1 MPLMQWDKTLD
12 IGVTA
17 MNDEHHGLLDIMN
30 ELYDAHAAGGQGP
43 AINAL
48 IAKLGAACTEHFAHE
63 EAYMQRVRYPGFDS
77 HKLLHTKLLTRYGE
91 LAAEVRASGGKA
103 NNEFF
108 HFLKFWLN
116 SHIKGVDTKY
126 AVHATGI
133 SR

>member
-12 IGVTA
+12 IGVAA

-30 ELYDAHAAGGQGP
+30 ELYDAHAAGKQGA

-48 IAKLGAACTEHFAHE
+48 VAKLGAACTEHFAHE
-63 EAYMQRVRYPGFDS
+63 EAYMQRVGYPGFDS

-91 LAAEVRASGGKA
+91 LAAQMRAGGGKT
-103 NNEFF
+103 NDEFF
-108 HFLKFWLN
+108 QFLKFWLN

-126 AVHATGI
+126 AAHATGM